1 MFHLFPFFRLL
12 RTTQMIGTGGS
23 KEGKRNKV
31 TGGMTFLGSIKR
43 YFVPLPIYFM
53 ESRLI
58 V

>member
-1 MFHLFPFFRLL
+1 
-12 RTTQMIGTGGS
+12 MIGTGGS